1 MQKNIQ
7 KAIIFSTE
15 PNYKK
20 IKEKYNIIYLGSE
33 FCQNLIPSEQEVKK
47 VVDIGF
53 KKVVLFI
60 PFLTEERFNQYK
72 NLISKLAKNY
82 EKKIEISTS
91 DIGIIYFLNK
101 RFPKIPKNISRPLS
115 IEFVRMKDEIL
126 KETIKELKINAI
138 ETDEEIFIQKL
149 TKNKINTHFHMK
161 LAFVALQ
168 RHCAFTGK
176 ITTNCNKI
184 CIGKELKLTIPQ
196 TNHMIVTRNNVYL
209 KEINP
214 KNYKNVKRLIYW
226 I

>member
-7 KAIIFSTE
+7 KALVSSTE
-15 PNYKK
+15 LNYEK
-20 IKEKYNIIYLGSE
+20 IKKKYDIIYLGSE
-33 FCQNLIPSEQEVKK
+33 FCQNLIPSEQEIKK
-47 VVDIGF
+47 VLDVGF

-60 PFLTEERFNQYK
+60 PFLTEEKFNQYK
-72 NLISKLAKNY
+72 NLILKLAKNY
-82 EKKIEISTS
+82 ENKIEISTS

-115 IEFVRMKDEIL
+115 IEFVRMKNEIL

-149 TKNKINTHFHMK
+149 IKNKIKTHFHVR

-184 CIGKELKLTIPQ
+184 CIGRQLNLTIPK
-196 TNHMIVTRNNVYL
+196 TNHIIITRNNVYL
-209 KEINP
+209 KKIYP
-214 KNYKNVKRLIYW
+214 KNYKNVERLIYW